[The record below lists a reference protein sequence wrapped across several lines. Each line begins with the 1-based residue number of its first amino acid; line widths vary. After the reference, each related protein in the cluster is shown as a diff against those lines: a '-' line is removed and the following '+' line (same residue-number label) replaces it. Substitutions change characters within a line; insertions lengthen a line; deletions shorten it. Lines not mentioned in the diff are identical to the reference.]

1 VLMRPVIFKKFE
13 ILTSISFSPSY
24 DNEHPR

>member
-1 VLMRPVIFKKFE
+1 VLMRPVIFKNFE
-13 ILTSISFSPSY
+13 MLTSISFSRSY